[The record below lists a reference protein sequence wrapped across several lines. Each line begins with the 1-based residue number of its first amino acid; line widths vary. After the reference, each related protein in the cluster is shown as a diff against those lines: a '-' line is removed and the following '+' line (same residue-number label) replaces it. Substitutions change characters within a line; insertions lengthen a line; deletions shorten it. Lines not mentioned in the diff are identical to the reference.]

1 MISLQR
7 ALSQHPHVG
16 NACFAAIVG
25 GAGDVG
31 NQLYCGCPEEYE
43 PGRTMRLAGYRLCV
57 WGPLYSCFVR
67 ALDRIIGPAASAG
80 AVTSKILADQLV
92 WTPPSMTLFYMCM
105 AVAEGGTV
113 NAGWHRAM
121 GESAWDGTLWKTLK
135 INWPFWGTAHIVTY
149 ALVPLTYRVAFVSM
163 VSIAWNGILSGLN
176 QAARERSVFERELHS
191 SP

>member
-43 PGRTMRLAGYRLCV
+43 P
-57 WGPLYSCFVR
+57 
-67 ALDRIIGPAASAG
+67 G